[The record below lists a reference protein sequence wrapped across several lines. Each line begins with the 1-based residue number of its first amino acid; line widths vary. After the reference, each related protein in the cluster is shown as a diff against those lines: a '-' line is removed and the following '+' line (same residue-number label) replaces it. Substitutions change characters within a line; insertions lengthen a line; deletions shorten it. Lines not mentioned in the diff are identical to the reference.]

1 MLKES
6 DDLKNPRL
14 SIIVK
19 NTNEN
24 SIFFPFAAYPH
35 HFHMYIFT
43 CIGANHLISIFPK
56 SFNS

>member
-35 HFHMYIFT
+35 HFHMYW
-43 CIGANHLISIFPK
+43 C
-56 SFNS
+56 

>member
-6 DDLKNPRL
+6 DDLKKPRL

-19 NTNEN
+19 NTNAN

-35 HFHMYIFT
+35 FYMFW
-43 CIGANHLISIFPK
+43 C
-56 SFNS
+56 

>member
-24 SIFFPFAAYPH
+24 SIFFPFASYPH
-35 HFHMYIFT
+35 HFHMYW
-43 CIGANHLISIFPK
+43 C
-56 SFNS
+56 